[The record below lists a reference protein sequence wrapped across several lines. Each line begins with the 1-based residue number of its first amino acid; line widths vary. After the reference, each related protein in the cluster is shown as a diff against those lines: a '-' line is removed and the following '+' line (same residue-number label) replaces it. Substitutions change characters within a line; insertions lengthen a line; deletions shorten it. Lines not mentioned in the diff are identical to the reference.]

1 MVSILVTIREDRVSR
16 VTPEQFQS
24 RRNQIIA
31 SATRVFAGK
40 GCASATMQDVAAEA
54 GLSVGALYRYFP
66 GKDDLAA
73 AVLQGIGQRTSSLFV
88 KAAQES
94 GSPGDMLR
102 QAGQILEERFK
113 EDLTRDETVL
123 VLEGIL
129 ADARSGTGS
138 AGSGR
143 QLRDAY
149 VFLTERFF
157 REAQTQGA
165 LDPSVDVRGL
175 ASLFVSLM
183 VGIHVLHLEFGEGL
197 ELRPLLDAVDEML
210 LRMAPTATGADA
222 PVFAGTAGFAGPIG
236 GTE

>member
-1 MVSILVTIREDRVSR
+1 
-16 VTPEQFQS
+16 
-24 RRNQIIA
+24 
-31 SATRVFAGK
+31 
-40 GCASATMQDVAAEA
+40 MQDVAAEA

-66 GKDDLAA
+66 GKDDLVA
-73 AVLQGIGQRTSSLFV
+73 AVFQGIGLRTSSLFV
-88 KAAQES
+88 KAAEEA

-157 REAQTQGA
+157 REAQAQGA
-165 LDPSVDVRGL
+165 LDSSVDVRGL

-183 VGIHVLHLEFGEGL
+183 VGIHVLHLEFGDGL

-210 LRMAPTATGADA
+210 LRMSPSAADVDVSVLA
-222 PVFAGTAGFAGPIG
+222 AAGGFAAPIG
-236 GTE
+236 GSE